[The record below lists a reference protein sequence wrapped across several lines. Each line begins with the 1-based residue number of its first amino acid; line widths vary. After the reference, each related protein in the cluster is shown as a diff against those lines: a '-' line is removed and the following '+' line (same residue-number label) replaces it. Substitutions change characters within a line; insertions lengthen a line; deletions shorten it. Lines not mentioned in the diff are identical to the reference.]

1 MVKQVTQNW
10 LADGAHPAME
20 HVFEHIGMHWPL
32 QDREN
37 LFRIAS
43 YIAFPSNKRAHVWKG
58 PDKSH
63 FTVGGKFYYPIHA
76 SLGAMPNVWFKNLRL
91 LQIRKKLNLIFSM
104 RVSINEPSLLARE
117 VLAKTKAL
125 EDVVGKDM
133 MTQVSIP
140 QMKKPRI
147 RTTWSRIADERA
159 EALRNVGL
167 EARENRN

>member
-1 MVKQVTQNW
+1 MVKQATQDW

-20 HVFEHIGMHWPL
+20 HVFEHIDVHWPL
-32 QDREN
+32 EDREN
-37 LFRIAS
+37 LFKIAS
-43 YIAFPSNKRAHVWKG
+43 YTVFPPNKRANVWKG
-58 PDKSH
+58 HDKNH
-63 FTVGGKFYYPIHA
+63 LTVGKKFYYPIHA
-76 SLGAMPNVWFKNLRL
+76 SLGAMLNVWLKNLRL
-91 LQIRKKLNLIFSM
+91 LQIRKKLNLISSM
-104 RVSINEPSLLARE
+104 CVSINEPSLLAGE

-147 RTTWSRIADERA
+147 RTTWNRIANERA
-159 EALRNVGL
+159 EALRNAEL